1 MSSCQDVEPL
11 ITASVDGEATD
22 ADRAVVSGHL
32 DECARCR
39 RRASQETSA
48 RRILRERA
56 QALKVDAP
64 PALCAKVGR
73 GLSPAKAPQR
83 GSRAGDPAAT
93 TDLKVRRTW
102 SRPLPVWATAGVVVA
117 VFAAVFYVSSRGS
130 TLFAA
135 GLALDHLKCFA
146 LFESASGPGDP
157 TAVAT
162 RLKTAYGWTVVVPGS
177 SRALGLRLVGG
188 RRCFSTDGEVA
199 HILYRHDGR
208 PLSLFVL
215 SGASRAAQRL
225 GVMGY
230 EAVIWSQGGKTYV
243 VLARESREE
252 VAQVAAYVRSATE

>member
-22 ADRAVVSGHL
+22 ADRAVVAGHL

-56 QALKVDAP
+56 QALKADAS
-64 PALCAKVGR
+64 PALRAKVGR
-73 GLSPAKAPQR
+73 SLSPAV
-83 GSRAGDPAAT
+83 T
-93 TDLKVRRTW
+93 TDFTVRRTW
-102 SRPLPVWATAGVVVA
+102 FRPLPVWATAGVVVG

-135 GLALDHLKCFA
+135 GLTLDHLKCFA

-157 TAVAT
+157 TVVAN
-162 RLKTAYGWTVVVPGS
+162 RLKTSYGWTIAVPGS

-188 RRCFSTDGEVA
+188 RRCLSTDGGVA

-225 GVMGY
+225 GVMGH

-243 VLARESREE
+243 VLARESRDE
-252 VAQVAAYVRSATE
+252 VAQVAAYVRSVTE